1 MNASKYKYKR
11 IKHKSFNGIHD
22 SKILNRIAKDKRD
35 GIFET
40 VKYKYKTNSNKK
52 KEYISRKTNVL
63 CGFVQAFLRK
73 TGLFWFI
80 MSL

>member
-22 SKILNRIAKDKRD
+22 CEILNRIAKGKGDEV
-35 GIFET
+35 FET

-52 KEYISRKTNVL
+52 KEY
-63 CGFVQAFLRK
+63 
-73 TGLFWFI
+73 
-80 MSL
+80 M

>member
-22 SKILNRIAKDKRD
+22 SKILNRIAKGKGG

-40 VKYKYKTNSNKK
+40 VKYKHKTNSNKK
-52 KEYISRKTNVL
+52 KEYI
-63 CGFVQAFLRK
+63 
-73 TGLFWFI
+73 
-80 MSL
+80 

>member
-1 MNASKYKYKR
+1 MYHKNASKYEYKR

-22 SKILNRIAKDKRD
+22 CKTLNRIAKDKGD

-52 KEYISRKTNVL
+52 KEYI
-63 CGFVQAFLRK
+63 
-73 TGLFWFI
+73 
-80 MSL
+80 

>member
-22 SKILNRIAKDKRD
+22 CKILNRIAKDKGD
-35 GIFET
+35 GIFKT

-52 KEYISRKTNVL
+52 KEYI
-63 CGFVQAFLRK
+63 
-73 TGLFWFI
+73 
-80 MSL
+80 

>member
-1 MNASKYKYKR
+1 MYHKNASKYECKI

-22 SKILNRIAKDKRD
+22 CKILNRIAKDKGD

-52 KEYISRKTNVL
+52 KEYI
-63 CGFVQAFLRK
+63 
-73 TGLFWFI
+73 
-80 MSL
+80 

>member
-22 SKILNRIAKDKRD
+22 CKILNQIAKDKGD

-52 KEYISRKTNVL
+52 KEYI
-63 CGFVQAFLRK
+63 
-73 TGLFWFI
+73 
-80 MSL
+80 

>member
-1 MNASKYKYKR
+1 MYHKNASKYEHKR

-22 SKILNRIAKDKRD
+22 CKILNRIAKDKGD

-52 KEYISRKTNVL
+52 KEY
-63 CGFVQAFLRK
+63 
-73 TGLFWFI
+73 
-80 MSL
+80 M